1 MTQISFRLTAHPV
14 HGRPVAAVSL
24 RESPSTVLTA
34 LRAMLEGGFHRLRQ
48 AWRYS
53 AALRELHAL
62 DARTLK
68 DIGLHRGD
76 LPAIADGYARRG
88 IVGRFGAARVRRVEI
103 TDLARC
109 VEFARL
115 LHPDDI
121 RLRFGRPVTLG
132 DAGTFR
138 RLFGLDDRKIETA
151 GLFDLSGQIL
161 GLATVAWVRPG
172 TAEVALIIRSD
183 LQRRGLG
190 ATLLANVIERRT
202 GRRLQA
208 ADRVCRLRKSS
219 DAAAG
224 AAFRVRVRRH
234 IRRGRAR
241 HPTVATARARGL
253 SGRSR

>member
-1 MTQISFRLTAHPV
+1 MTQISFRLTARDGA
-14 HGRPVAAVSL
+14 HGPGHIGWAPFRFDGIA
-24 RESPSTVLTA
+24 STVLTA

-48 AWRYS
+48 AWRHS

-88 IVGRFGAARVRRVEI
+88 IVGRFGAARVRRV
-103 TDLARC
+103 DLARC

-121 RLRFGRPVTLG
+121 RLRFGRPVALG

-161 GLATVAWVRPG
+161 GPATVAWVRPG

-190 ATLLANVIERRT
+190 ATLLANVIDDARDA
-202 GRRLQA
+202 GFNLLIAYVGYGNLPMRRLA
-208 ADRVCRLRKSS
+208 RRFGFEF
-219 DAAAG
+219 AG
-224 AAFRVRVRRH
+224 TFAEAELV
-234 IRRGRAR
+234 IRR
-241 HPTVATARARGL
+241 
-253 SGRSR
+253 